1 MILKQFYLPCLAH
14 ASYIIGD
21 EQTATAAVIDP
32 QRDTDHYIAFASE
45 HSLKIKHVFLTHL
58 HADFVAGHLELR
70 DRAGATIY
78 LGDAA
83 KASYAFTPLGDGQH
97 LEFGNVRLQILETPG
112 HTPESISIVVYD
124 RAASDSQPQAVL
136 TGDTLF
142 IGDVGRPDLRA
153 ALGWS
158 ANQLGN
164 MLFDSLHT
172 KLLTLPD
179 PTLVYPAHGAG
190 SLCGKKISKETVSTL
205 GEQRRS
211 NYALQPMTKEAFIQL
226 VTADQPEAPAYF
238 NYDAVLNSQ
247 ERPTL
252 DQALAKE
259 MNPLTLDQVLQLQAQ
274 GAQILD
280 TRDPADFA
288 SAHLAGSINIGLV
301 GQFATWAGTVLDRN
315 HPIVIIAP
323 GHENESAIR
332 LARIGFDHVAGYLEN
347 GLHSL
352 KSHPDLT
359 ITTQRLSAP
368 FAAEMLSSP
377 QNPLAIDV
385 RTPRERD
392 QKFIAN
398 SLSIPLNHLTERKD
412 QLPADR
418 ALLVYCAGG
427 YRSSI
432 AASLLQNLGF
442 PQVSEIA
449 GGIAGWEAAKLPVQ
463 TAQALA

>member
-1 MILKQFYLPCLAH
+1 
-14 ASYIIGD
+14 
-21 EQTATAAVIDP
+21 
-32 QRDTDHYIAFASE
+32 
-45 HSLKIKHVFLTHL
+45 
-58 HADFVAGHLELR
+58 
-70 DRAGATIY
+70 
-78 LGDAA
+78 
-83 KASYAFTPLGDGQH
+83 
-97 LEFGNVRLQILETPG
+97 
-112 HTPESISIVVYD
+112 
-124 RAASDSQPQAVL
+124 
-136 TGDTLF
+136 
-142 IGDVGRPDLRA
+142 
-153 ALGWS
+153 
-158 ANQLGN
+158 
-164 MLFDSLHT
+164 
-172 KLLTLPD
+172 
-179 PTLVYPAHGAG
+179 
-190 SLCGKKISKETVSTL
+190 
-205 GEQRRS
+205 
-211 NYALQPMTKEAFIQL
+211 MTKEAFVQL

-252 DQALAKE
+252 DQALARE

-280 TRDPADFA
+280 TRDPAEFA

-323 GHENESAIR
+323 GHENESAVR

-352 KSHPDLT
+352 KLHPDLT

-368 FAAEMLSSP
+368 FAAEMLSSLP
-377 QNPLAIDV
+377 HPLAVDV
-385 RTPRERD
+385 RTPRERE

-418 ALLVYCAGG
+418 SLLVYCAGG

-442 PQVSEIA
+442 PHVSEIA